1 MSTRYKSSAELTNKY
16 VKDGVNLTKAQ
27 RDAWIS
33 LRTKEILKEDP
44 LSDEE
49 MARFDAAAD
58 FDKTIPSAVNNA
70 RLAREGLDRTREQ
83 IADAQRAS
91 ATVQNNSSATP
102 IEKLEVVI
110 PGKVLKDTSGKKTKF
125 YDTKGKPLS
134 HQEVVKL
141 NLEYEKGQKA
151 ARATAKAAAE
161 KLREENEKK
170 KKERQAKEDANP
182 EALKKY
188 IKSTQEQEETTDE
201 A

>member
-83 IADAQRAS
+83 IADALEASRALRRNPPH
-91 ATVQNNSSATP
+91 THHLP
-102 IEKLEVVI
+102 
-110 PGKVLKDTSGKKTKF
+110 P
-125 YDTKGKPLS
+125 PLS
-134 HQEVVKL
+134 PTVWG
-141 NLEYEKGQKA
+141 KGWD
-151 ARATAKAAAE
+151 RWDT
-161 KLREENEKK
+161 
-170 KKERQAKEDANP
+170 
-182 EALKKY
+182 
-188 IKSTQEQEETTDE
+188 TQLI
-201 A
+201 